1 MSHTERFDEL
11 VDVSKPGLA
20 EWVERED
27 ARVDADREAQARL
40 VDRGRWER
48 LIAGCSDAAEVGADP
63 FMRDGIIG
71 PLIDSLTDHAA
82 GDYDAT
88 AARRTRVAKVRDP
101 NVKWGDEIEA
111 LRALASSR
119 VQVRSGDIDRL
130 THRLSL
136 RASVQSSTRN
146 REPVVDPWLA
156 ATERAIG
163 KLAPRDLEL
172 LEWVHV
178 EFEPPAQRTT
188 DDLIAG
194 SAASVFVPVRILDEL
209 LGSNDERARAKE
221 TDAQIRKRL
230 DVFNAWW
237 RDGRKARAG
246 EAMAALPRGV
256 PIEPPRKSMS
266 AQEMAKAGL
275 LPRESKL
282 QADGLK
288 WEHLVAER
296 LGLNVSG
303 ALGPLD
309 PRKAEAP
316 APAEG
321 ELDERRMTWL
331 EQSAREVRV
340 RHQVVRRKLLEL
352 LRAVEIDVR
361 PKFLVPAPTMREMD
375 RDAAGDETVTVECC
389 AGPHVVE
396 GLRLPCEHVLVEG
409 PARRHPSRSW
419 PRCGVCGCPVVEVMA

>member
-1 MSHTERFDEL
+1 MSHTERLDEL

-130 THRLSL
+130 TQRLSL

-156 ATERAIG
+156 ATERALG
-163 KLAPRDLEL
+163 KLAPADLEL

-178 EFEPPAQRTT
+178 EFEPPAQRVT
-188 DDLIAG
+188 DDLSAG
-194 SAASVFVPVRILDEL
+194 MEAVEVPIRILAEL

-230 DVFNAWW
+230 DVFGAWW
-237 RDGRKARAG
+237 RDGRKIRPG
-246 EAMAALPRGV
+246 EATGRLPRGV
-256 PIEPPRKSMS
+256 PIEPARKSLS
-266 AQEMAKAGL
+266 AMDMAKAGL
-275 LPRESKL
+275 LTRESKL
-282 QADGLK
+282 QADGLR

-309 PRKAEAP
+309 PRKEDAKDP
-316 APAEG
+316 ADG
-321 ELDERRMTWL
+321 EPIERRMTWL
-331 EQSAREVRV
+331 EQSAREVRA
-340 RHQVVRRKLLEL
+340 RHQAARRSLRERLLAVKLDTKPSYLI
-352 LRAVEIDVR
+352 A
-361 PKFLVPAPTMREMD
+361 APTARELD
-375 RDAAGDETVTVECC
+375 RESTGGDAEVECC
-389 AGPHVVE
+389 AGVHVE
-396 GLRLPCEHVLVEG
+396 NGLRAPCEVVMVG
-409 PARRHPSRSW
+409 GNARRHPSKSW
-419 PRCGVCGCPVVEVMA
+419 PRCGVCELPMVEVRA